1 MSKRLPI
8 CILVLLIIGFQ
19 TIIAQ
24 NSTDTTKVENT
35 KKGKSLGTLTIGGY
49 GEAVYKYNFFS
60 DNVFRYSHAAN
71 YAGSKGHGRVD
82 LPHAVIM
89 LGYDF
94 GHGWSFNTEIE
105 FEHGGTESAVEVEA
119 EETGEF
125 EKEIER
131 GGEVALEQFWLQ
143 KSWGKGLN
151 LRMGHIIVPVGVSF
165 FTFKLISYLI
175 EIHREHIEPC
185 RDMVEFATYIAF
197 FPTLLSGPID
207 RPNTFIPQLR
217 KSHSLDYAQ
226 AVDGCRQI
234 LWGMFTKICIADHL
248 ALVTDYV
255 WADYSHQAGS
265 TLLIWSLLYTMQIYT
280 DFDGYSNMAI
290 GVGKILGFN
299 ITRNFNHPLLARN
312 IAEFWRNWHIS
323 LTSWITDYVF
333 MPLNIAFRNMAN
345 WGVMLAVTINI
356 VLIGLWHGSNWTF
369 GLFGLYHAMLYVPL
383 VLSGAFGK
391 NKKLRPNDH
400 GLPKLK
406 DFSKMV
412 LNYVLVSLG
421 FIVFYASSVADAF
434 RFFSGIVSTS
444 LFSMPSLP
452 VKKAT
457 MLFMLIVL
465 ILEWVTRKKEHPL
478 QFSTD
483 GIFRYTAVR
492 YLLYAGIGILLF
504 VFAGEVETFI
514 YFQF

>member
-1 MSKRLPI
+1 MVVNSIRFLLFFVVVFTIYYLPISKRHPRFQNFWLLLSSYFFYGVADWLMVLLLMGATAVFYTLGLWLKSEMDKGRRKNASRLTTLSVCLGICLLLYFKYLNFFAESFAELLSVIGLKATWTTLNIVLPI
-8 CILVLLIIGFQ
+8 
-19 TIIAQ
+19 
-24 NSTDTTKVENT
+24 
-35 KKGKSLGTLTIGGY
+35 
-49 GEAVYKYNFFS
+49 
-60 DNVFRYSHAAN
+60 
-71 YAGSKGHGRVD
+71 
-82 LPHAVIM
+82 
-89 LGYDF
+89 
-94 GHGWSFNTEIE
+94 
-105 FEHGGTESAVEVEA
+105 
-119 EETGEF
+119 
-125 EKEIER
+125 
-131 GGEVALEQFWLQ
+131 
-143 KSWGKGLN
+143 
-151 LRMGHIIVPVGVSF
+151 GVSF
-165 FTFKLISYLI
+165 FTFKLISYII
-175 EIHREHIEPC
+175 EIHREHIQPSK
-185 RDMVEFATYIAF
+185 DFIEFATYIAF

-207 RPNTFIPQLR
+207 RPNTFIPQLQ
-217 KSHSLDYAQ
+217 KPHSLDCAQ
-226 AVDGCRQI
+226 AIDGCHQI

-255 WADYSHQAGS
+255 WADYAHHSGS
-265 TLLIWSLLYTMQIYT
+265 TLLIWTLLYTMQIYT

-356 VLIGLWHGSNWTF
+356 VLIGLWHGANWTF

-406 DFSKMV
+406 DFSKMI

-421 FIVFYASSVADAF
+421 FIVFYASSVTEAF
-434 RFFSGIVSTS
+434 RFFAGILSTS
-444 LFSMPSLP
+444 FFTMPEVP
-452 VKKAT
+452 VKKVT
-457 MLFMLIVL
+457 LLFILIVL
-465 ILEWVTRKKEHPL
+465 ILEWTTRKKEYPL
-478 QFSTD
+478 QIHHQYID
-483 GIFRYTAVR
+483 GKMWKLVFIDYLVIAVIIWF
-492 YLLYAGIGILLF
+492 GNF
-504 VFAGEVETFI
+504 ESSQFI

>member
-1 MSKRLPI
+1 MVVNSVRFLFFFIVVFAIYYLP
-8 CILVLLIIGFQ
+8 F
-19 TIIAQ
+19 
-24 NSTDTTKVENT
+24 T
-35 KKGKSLGTLTIGGY
+35 KKFPRRQNIWLLLASYFFYGIVDWKMVVILLCATAVFYALGLWLKAVMEKGRTKQASHLTTLGVALGICLLLY
-49 GEAVYKYNFFS
+49 FKYLNFFGES
-60 DNVFRYSHAAN
+60 
-71 YAGSKGHGRVD
+71 
-82 LPHAVIM
+82 I
-89 LGYDF
+89 
-94 GHGWSFNTEIE
+94 TELL
-105 FEHGGTESAVEVEA
+105 SA
-119 EETGEF
+119 
-125 EKEIER
+125 I
-131 GGEVALEQFWLQ
+131 
-143 KSWGKGLN
+143 GLKATWTTLN
-151 LRMGHIIVPVGVSF
+151 IIVPVGVSF
-165 FTFKLISYLI
+165 FTFKLISYVI
-175 EIHREHIEPC
+175 EIHREHIGPC
-185 RDMVEFATYIAF
+185 KDMVEFATYIAF

-217 KSHSLDYAQ
+217 RSHSLEYAQ

-265 TLLIWSLLYTMQIYT
+265 TLLIWTLLYTMQIYT

-421 FIVFYASSVADAF
+421 FIVFFASSVTDAF

-465 ILEWVTRKKEHPL
+465 ILEWTTRKREHPL
-478 QFSTD
+478 QLPTD
-483 GIFRYTAVR
+483 GIFRHTIVR
-492 YLLYAGIGILLF
+492 YALYAGIGLMLF
-504 VFAGEVETFI
+504 FFAGEVETFI
-514 YFQF
+514 YFKF

>member
-1 MSKRLPI
+1 MVVNSVRFLFFFIVVFTIYYLP
-8 CILVLLIIGFQ
+8 F
-19 TIIAQ
+19 
-24 NSTDTTKVENT
+24 T
-35 KKGKSLGTLTIGGY
+35 KKHPRRQNIWLLLASYFFYGIVDWKMVVILLVATAIFYALGLWLRAVMLKGRTKQASHLTTLGVALGICLLLY
-49 GEAVYKYNFFS
+49 FKYLNFFGES
-60 DNVFRYSHAAN
+60 IAE
-71 YAGSKGHGRVD
+71 
-82 LPHAVIM
+82 L
-89 LGYDF
+89 L
-94 GHGWSFNTEIE
+94 
-105 FEHGGTESAVEVEA
+105 SAV
-119 EETGEF
+119 
-125 EKEIER
+125 
-131 GGEVALEQFWLQ
+131 
-143 KSWGKGLN
+143 GLKATWTTLN
-151 LRMGHIIVPVGVSF
+151 IIVPVGVSF

-185 RDMVEFATYIAF
+185 RDMVEFATYVAF

-255 WADYSHQAGS
+255 WADYAGHSGS
-265 TLLIWSLLYTMQIYT
+265 TLLLWTLLYTMQIYT

-356 VLIGLWHGSNWTF
+356 VLIGLWHGANWTF

-406 DFSKMV
+406 DFSKMA

-421 FIVFYASSVADAF
+421 FIVFYASSVTDAF

-452 VKKAT
+452 VKKVT
-457 MLFMLIVL
+457 ILFMLIVL
-465 ILEWVTRKKEHPL
+465 IVEWTTRKKEHPL
-478 QFSTD
+478 QLPAD
-483 GIFRYTAVR
+483 GIFKYTAVR
-492 YLLYAGIGILLF
+492 YLLYAGIGVLLF

>member
-1 MSKRLPI
+1 MVVNSVRFFFFFIVVFTIYYLP
-8 CILVLLIIGFQ
+8 F
-19 TIIAQ
+19 
-24 NSTDTTKVENT
+24 T
-35 KKGKSLGTLTIGGY
+35 KKCPHRQNVCLLLASYFFYGLVDWKMVVILLGATVVFYALGLWLKNVMLKGCTKLSSYLTTFGVTLGICLLLY
-49 GEAVYKYNFFS
+49 FKYLNFFGES
-60 DNVFRYSHAAN
+60 IAELLS
-71 YAGSKGHGRVD
+71 
-82 LPHAVIM
+82 
-89 LGYDF
+89 
-94 GHGWSFNTEIE
+94 EI
-105 FEHGGTESAVEVEA
+105 
-119 EETGEF
+119 
-125 EKEIER
+125 
-131 GGEVALEQFWLQ
+131 
-143 KSWGKGLN
+143 GLKVTWTTLN
-151 LRMGHIIVPVGVSF
+151 IIVPVGVSF

-185 RDMVEFATYIAF
+185 QDIVEFATYISF

-217 KSHSLDYAQ
+217 KSHSLNYAQ

-248 ALVTDYV
+248 AMVTDYV
-255 WADYSHQAGS
+255 WAGYTSFSGS
-265 TLLIWSLLYTMQIYT
+265 TLLLWTLLYTMQIYT

-290 GVGKILGFN
+290 GIGKILGFN

-345 WGVMLAVTINI
+345 WGVLLAVTINI

-369 GLFGLYHAMLYVPL
+369 GLFGFYHAMLYVPL

-391 NKKLRPNDH
+391 NKKLRPGDY
-400 GLPKLK
+400 GFPKLK

-434 RFFSGIVSTS
+434 QFFSRIISISFFSVPELPLKKVT
-444 LFSMPSLP
+444 LF
-452 VKKAT
+452 
-457 MLFMLIVL
+457 FIFIVL
-465 ILEWVTRKKEHPL
+465 ILEWTTRKKEHPL
-478 QFSTD
+478 QLSTD
-483 GIFRYTAVR
+483 GVFKYTIAR
-492 YLLYAGIGILLF
+492 YLLYAGIGLMLF
-504 VFAGEVETFI
+504 LFAGEVETFI
-514 YFQF
+514 YFKF